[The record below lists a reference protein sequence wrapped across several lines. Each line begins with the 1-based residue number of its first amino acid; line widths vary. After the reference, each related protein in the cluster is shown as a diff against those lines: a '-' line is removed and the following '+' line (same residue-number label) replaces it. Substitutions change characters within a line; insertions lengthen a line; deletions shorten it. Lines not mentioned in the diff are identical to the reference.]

1 MAAPHP
7 QVGVPQLKPA
17 LPLHPFQE
25 RWSLDWKGP
34 CCVYRVSLPLA
45 VGTESAARVC
55 AVPVSACVS
64 GVPDDGGS
72 VVMYSRDR
80 SWTEG
85 NRGSGEAGDT
95 GDTRDGGVGVG
106 GGGPDIEGGGARGG
120 EPSVGDTHGGKSG
133 GNDGDGVTADAT
145 ARAQALV
152 EAARF
157 RLDASVVAGLAD
169 TYEDEV
175 VSAWLFGAADARPPA
190 NNMAAEGLLFT
201 AAYQDTA
208 SGRQC
213 RSSEVALVHAHQPPY
228 VLGSIIDAGGPH
240 PVASVGSVLTGV
252 PFGDTTLRRRWA
264 VDLSSPVL
272 EMVEAAVT
280 GTGGLIVVERCIIPT
295 HGGAPTL
302 HEAVRFYASSR
313 VGAAADGSGGRP
325 GMGTGLLQILV
336 RPWGR
341 HDVCTACDPRGGPVA
356 QPCVHAIRR
365 VRGLR
370 HGTFRRWC
378 ISMASVA
385 LVGQLTMEVVPL
397 AAAGMARGQRTPGIP
412 AGSVPETGSTSGEA
426 FRLRPVGYSYSF
438 RLSDAAVLLWSDIA
452 RTAILGGGEHGLSS
466 VLQLGDPSPRLPRRC
481 AAGAGDTRSTE
492 TGDAGGS
499 CAPQSLPVRDRSGRA
514 CGSEDHAS
522 WGGSFSDDPSVA
534 GLVPRTVEPP
544 LFWSVPLSWPIS
556 ESATGSAA
564 VASRDAG
571 ALSASGN
578 YAATGRL
585 MDNHSRTLGA
595 TPRSLGTSGDPA
607 RPPLPGATA
616 VARSGPRLPPVEYR
630 SDKATACTA
639 PKASVVGLA
648 PPKASVVGLAAAGM
662 GSAISDTDIG
672 RRADERSR
680 SRPTPPPLTAA
691 QPVAV
696 PEWTGAVSSTA
707 LRAAL
712 VAMTATARER
722 LASNSRAP
730 PPEKKTRATAKANDK
745 PGTTKMEGVAV
756 SSGHQNGTPAQ
767 RTSAEASPA
776 AGGTTE
782 TDSGCKTG
790 GSSTSGSAHGSG
802 GSQSRPA
809 TGTPPGPPPQAP
821 ATAVVGGGEATPV
834 TPAAPAAPAAP
845 ARAAAEPP
853 APPPAA
859 TGGGGSRPK
868 RPRNFGCVACE
879 AFFLSASDRDR
890 HVNTVHHRRRDWPCS
905 QCDFRGLQR
914 AHLKT
919 HVAARHG
926 GERRFVCPH
935 CDDGGGCAAY
945 RSISRSAVERHVRR
959 VHQHLRPFTC
969 TAECGA
975 TFAARSDLTRHIQRR
990 HPGSAASA
998 EEGSGPAA
1006 GPAPEPPGA

>member
-1 MAAPHP
+1 MH
-7 QVGVPQLKPA
+7 
-17 LPLHPFQE
+17 
-25 RWSLDWKGP
+25 
-34 CCVYRVSLPLA
+34 RVSLPLVA
-45 VGTESAARVC
+45 ETRSAAHVC
-55 AVPVSACVS
+55 AAPVSACVP
-64 GVPDDGGS
+64 GGPDGGGS
-72 VVMYSRDR
+72 VAMYGRDR
-80 SWTEG
+80 SWAERNG
-85 NRGSGEAGDT
+85 GGGEAGNT
-95 GDTRDGGVGVG
+95 GDTRDSGVG
-106 GGGPDIEGGGARGG
+106 GGGGGPVNEGGGARGG
-120 EPSVGDTHGGKSG
+120 EPVVGATHGGKSG
-133 GNDGDGVTADAT
+133 GDDGDGVTADAT

-169 TYEDEV
+169 TYDDEV

-208 SGRQC
+208 SGRQS

-228 VLGSIIDAGGPH
+228 VIGSIVDAGGPH
-240 PVASVGSVLTGV
+240 PIASVGSVLTGV
-252 PFGDTTLRRRWA
+252 PFGGTTLRRRWA

-280 GTGGLIVVERCIIPT
+280 DTGGLIVVERCVIPT
-295 HGGAPTL
+295 HGGASTL
-302 HEAVRFYASSR
+302 HEAVRFYTSSR

-378 ISMASVA
+378 ISMSSVA

-397 AAAGMARGQRTPGIP
+397 AAAGMARGQRVPGNP
-412 AGSVPETGSTSGEA
+412 AGSGPETGSTSGEA

-452 RTAILGGGEHGLSS
+452 RTAILGGGEYGLSS
-466 VLQLGDPSPRLPRRC
+466 VLHLGVPSPRRPRRC
-481 AAGAGDTRSTE
+481 VAGAGDAGNTE
-492 TGDAGGS
+492 TGGAGGS
-499 CAPQSLPVRDRSGRA
+499 RAPQSLPVRDGSGRA
-514 CGSEDHAS
+514 SGSEDNAS
-522 WGGSFSDDPSVA
+522 WGGVFSDDPSVV
-534 GLVPRTVEPP
+534 GLVPRPVEPP
-544 LFWSVPLSWPIS
+544 LYWSITPSWPIS
-556 ESATGSAA
+556 ESASGTAA

-571 ALSASGN
+571 GLSASGN
-578 YAATGRL
+578 CAASEML
-585 MDNHSRTLGA
+585 MDNRSGTLGA
-595 TPRSLGTSGDPA
+595 VPRPLGTSGDPA

-616 VARSGPRLPPVEYR
+616 VARPGPRLPPVEYR

-639 PKASVVGLA
+639 AKASAVGLA

-662 GSAISDTDIG
+662 GSAISDTDVG
-672 RRADERSR
+672 RSADELPP
-680 SRPTPPPLTAA
+680 SRPAPPPLTAA
-691 QPVAV
+691 QSVAV

-722 LASNSRAP
+722 LASSSRAP
-730 PPEKKTRATAKANDK
+730 PPEKKTRASGKADDK
-745 PGTTKMEGVAV
+745 PGATEMEGVAV
-756 SSGHQNGTPAQ
+756 GCGHPNGTPAQ

-809 TGTPPGPPPQAP
+809 TGTPPGPPPP
-821 ATAVVGGGEATPV
+821 AAAAAIVGGGEATPV
-834 TPAAPAAPAAP
+834 TPTVPAAP
-845 ARAAAEPP
+845 ARAAAEPL

-868 RPRNFGCVACE
+868 RPRNFGCVSCE

-890 HVNTVHHRRRDWPCS
+890 HVNTVHHRRRDWPCP

-959 VHQHLRPFTC
+959 VHQHLRPFMC

-990 HPGSAASA
+990 HPGAAA
-998 EEGSGPAA
+998 RVEEGSGAAA
-1006 GPAPEPPGA
+1006 GPASEPPGA